1 MVFENKGRVNMK
13 SEKKQLQT
21 IMDALFKHS
30 ASDILQLFESID
42 EAIRFLESIKDR
54 NPGIKDRIE
63 WIYYDKRKMEYFRN
77 LEKLTQFECAI
88 LKLRVIKIAHCL
100 ETINLEYTS
109 NTNKVGS
116 YYPHS
121 TEWSKVI

>member
-1 MVFENKGRVNMK
+1 MVYENKGWVDMK

-21 IMDALFKHS
+21 IMDTLFKHS
-30 ASDILQLFESID
+30 ACDILQLYESID

-54 NPGIKDRIE
+54 NPGIRDRIE

-77 LEKLTQFECAI
+77 LETLTQFECAI

-116 YYPHS
+116 YYPRR
-121 TEWSKVI
+121 TERSKSI